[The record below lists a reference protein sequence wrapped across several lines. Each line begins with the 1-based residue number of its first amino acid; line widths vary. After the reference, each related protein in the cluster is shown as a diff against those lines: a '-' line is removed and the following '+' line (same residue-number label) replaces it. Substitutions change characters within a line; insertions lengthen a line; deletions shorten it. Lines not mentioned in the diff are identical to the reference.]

1 MSQWEINLSSNRR
14 EPTSDGPAR
23 SDMGMFVL
31 VGTPIGNLG
40 DISQRMIEAFNRADV
55 IAAEDTRRLRT
66 LLSYL
71 KIGKKEIW
79 SIDAN
84 KEDNLASKVVEMV
97 RSGKT
102 VLYTT
107 DAGMPGVS
115 DPGSKLVRAVAR
127 EGLRV
132 DGIPGPSAPVL
143 AAALS
148 GLCESGFS
156 FGGFLP
162 VKTGAKSK
170 VLSDLAETALAVVVF
185 ESPIRIGSLL
195 ECALGIYG
203 DEHRLFVGR
212 ELTKLHQETFY
223 GSIKEAFDHF
233 SSKGQ
238 RGEFVIVFDAK
249 VPMKYSEDGEIM
261 LEAIVKA
268 LSDHQGKIKVLAAEI
283 AELTGVSKN
292 RVYEI
297 ILSSRKGQ
305 GEPNNS

>member
-1 MSQWEINLSSNRR
+1 MNSNRR
-14 EPTSDGPAR
+14 EPSSGGLTRAET
-23 SDMGMFVL
+23 GMFVL

-40 DISQRMIEAFNRADV
+40 DISPRMIDAFQSADV

-71 KIGKKEIW
+71 RVEKKEIW

-84 KEDNLASKVVEMV
+84 KEDALSSKVVELV

-115 DPGSKLVRAVAR
+115 DPGSKLVRAVAQER
-127 EGLRV
+127 LKI

-162 VKTGAKSK
+162 VKAGAKSK
-170 VLSDLAETALAVVVF
+170 ALSELAKSPLAVMVF
-185 ESPIRIGSLL
+185 ESPVRIGSLL
-195 ECALGIYG
+195 DCALGVYG
-203 DEHRLFVGR
+203 DDHRLFVGR
-212 ELTKLHQETFY
+212 ELTKMYQELFY
-223 GSIKEAFDHF
+223 GSVKEAADHF
-233 SSKGQ
+233 SSKTQ
-238 RGEFVIVFDAK
+238 RGEFVVVFETR
-249 VPMKYSEDGEIM
+249 VPTEPLGDREKM
-261 LEAIVKA
+261 LESLVKTLSAHEGKTKA
-268 LSDHQGKIKVLAAEI
+268 LAGEI
-283 AELTGVSKN
+283 AEITGLSKN

-305 GEPNNS
+305 SESSGS